1 MDRAWAER
9 IRAGDE
15 AAYESLFREYYVKLC
30 THANSIL
37 AAPDIAEEI
46 VQDVFVKLWRN
57 RGTWEVR
64 TSVGAYLYTAVR
76 NGALN
81 HVHRRRTEE
90 RVYQEAARDAGARRA
105 MFAPS
110 AAERMESEQIA
121 DEVRRAIE
129 RLPARCRQVVI
140 LRWQH
145 QLKHAEI
152 AEVLGISIKGVE
164 NHLARG
170 MQALRKD
177 LGARLPT

>member
-1 MDRAWAER
+1 VDRAWAER

-15 AAYESLFREYYVKLC
+15 AAYESLFREYYARLC

-57 RGTWEVR
+57 RGSWEVR
-64 TSVGAYLYTAVR
+64 SGVRAYLYAAVR

-81 HVHRRRTEE
+81 HIKRRHTEE
-90 RVYQEAARDAGARRA
+90 RAYQEAARDADARRTL
-105 MFAPS
+105 FAPG
-110 AAERMESEQIA
+110 AAERIETAQIA
-121 DEVRRAIE
+121 DEVQRAIE

-152 AEVLGISIKGVE
+152 AETLGISVKGVE

-170 MQALRKD
+170 LQALRRE
-177 LGARLPT
+177 LGGLG